1 MCFYCKC
8 KDTVQS
14 FNTHV
19 VTYNNSV
26 IVIKNVPC
34 LECAQCGEKYY
45 TDEIMEKLEVMVDQ
59 AKQMAGEVFVAE
71 YDKAIA

>member
-14 FNTHV
+14 LNTHV

>member
-1 MCFYCKC
+1 M
-8 KDTVQS
+8 
-14 FNTHV
+14 

-71 YDKAIA
+71 FDKAIA

>member
-8 KDTVQS
+8 KDTVHS
-14 FNTHV
+14 LNTHV

>member
-1 MCFYCKC
+1 M
-8 KDTVQS
+8 
-14 FNTHV
+14 NTHV

>member
-8 KDTVQS
+8 KEMIPS
-14 FNTHV
+14 LNTHV

-26 IVIKNVPC
+26 IIIKNVPC

-45 TDEIMEKLEVMVDQ
+45 SDEIMEKLDEIVEQ
-59 AKQMAGEVFVAE
+59 AKQIAGEVFVTNFDRAV
-71 YDKAIA
+71 A